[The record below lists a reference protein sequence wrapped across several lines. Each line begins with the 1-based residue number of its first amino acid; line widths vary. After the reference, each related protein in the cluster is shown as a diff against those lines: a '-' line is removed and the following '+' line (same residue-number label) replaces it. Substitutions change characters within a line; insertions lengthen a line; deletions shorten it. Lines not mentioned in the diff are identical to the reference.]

1 MLLIERAYSGLSVA
15 ELRISAR
22 SSSRR
27 RFPAGVRYDMAKWYV
42 VNKFWCV
49 WVGKNVES
57 MSKLVGNVQIVSIA
71 MLVHWLDEGKFCCVQ
86 VTNLKITT

>member
-1 MLLIERAYSGLSVA
+1 MLPVERAYSGLSVA

-27 RFPAGVRYDMAKWYV
+27 RFPAGVRYDIAKWSG

-49 WVGKNVES
+49 WVGRNVES
-57 MSKLVGNVQIVSIA
+57 ISKLVGNVQFVSIA
-71 MLVHWLDEGKFCCVQ
+71 LLVRWLNGRK
-86 VTNLKITT
+86 LY